1 MRLLDLSVRV
11 KLPLLGAL
19 LIVISALGVS
29 STLMIAA
36 YAALREDF
44 RINSE
49 VLGRSL
55 APGLL
60 QAMLHD
66 DTWHAFETVRAP
78 TKKSPDA
85 VPVKAE
91 TLLVVD
97 RALNVFVS
105 AHPRGAPVLAPL
117 RSLGPDYAALADRLA
132 EGPVDQTTD
141 ADRDDTR
148 TIDLPGSDY
157 LYVLTPIADDH
168 VRFGTLIIVV
178 DKNYFLPRFQRI
190 AGYGL
195 LAGLLVLALLLPI
208 NWYWGRRMALPLTQL
223 TERMGEIG
231 QRLPASL
238 DPGLYDYGDELGRL
252 FAVYNQMLAELKTKA
267 EMERQIVQSERLA
280 ALGQLAA
287 GIAHEINNPLGG
299 MLTAIDTL
307 KCHTEIDA
315 QTKKTIDLI
324 ERGLFQIKDTVG
336 ALLVEARLKS
346 RNLTP
351 KDIDDVLTL
360 VMPQA
365 HKKNLHVDMRNAL
378 AEEVQLPATLV
389 RQILINLLLNAVE
402 AALPQGSVDCAI
414 DVAEGWLHLRVANT
428 GSIPTEEQIT
438 HLFDPFFSLRDSGHG
453 LGLWVTYQIVNQLG
467 GRIGASKEGEQMQ
480 FAVAIPVAIPFTSP
494 VEVAA

>member
-1 MRLLDLSVRV
+1 MRLLDLSFRV

-19 LIVISALGVS
+19 LIVVSALGVS
-29 STLMIAA
+29 STLLIAA

-44 RINSE
+44 RTNAE

-78 TKKSPDA
+78 TRKSPDA

-105 AHPRGAPVLAPL
+105 AHPKVAPVLAPL
-117 RSLGPDYAALADRLA
+117 RSLGPDYAALADQLA
-132 EGPVDQTTD
+132 DNTRD
-141 ADRDDTR
+141 AGKNDTR
-148 TIDLPGSDY
+148 TLDLPGSDY

-307 KCHTEIDA
+307 KCHTAIDA

-346 RNLTP
+346 RNLTT

-365 HKKNLHVDMRNAL
+365 HKKNVHVGMRNTL
-378 AEEVQLPATLV
+378 TEEVRLPATLV

-402 AALPQGSVDCAI
+402 ATQPQGSVDCTI
-414 DVAEGWLHLRVANT
+414 EIAEGRLHLRVVNS
-428 GSIPTEEQIT
+428 GKIPSDEQIA
-438 HLFDPFFSLRDSGHG
+438 HLFDPFFTLSDNGHG

-480 FAVAIPVAIPFTSP
+480 FAVEIPVETP
-494 VEVAA
+494 VEAAA